1 MSPLHTVQFF
11 DGPESLGRNVAAF
24 MVEGI
29 AEGEHLML
37 VARAAHVEAI
47 ADAMA
52 LSGLLLRELVA
63 SGQMT
68 VIDAATVLR
77 RLMFN
82 GRPSADAFERTVA
95 GLVRR
100 QATRTNGKLRVYGEL
115 VDLLACDDN
124 LRASDELELL
134 WLELLREW
142 PVRLHCG
149 YTGATF
155 ANERTAPVM
164 RRICERH
171 DAVQRCDTDLLAN
184 WLLTQNT

>member
-1 MSPLHTVQFF
+1 MSARHTVQFF

-29 AEGEHLML
+29 AQGEHLIL
-37 VARAAHVEAI
+37 VARAAHVEAV

-52 LSGLLLRELVA
+52 LSGFLLRELVA
-63 SGQMT
+63 SRQMT
-68 VIDAATVLR
+68 VVDAAAMLR

-82 GRPSADAFERTVA
+82 GRP
-95 GLVRR
+95 
-100 QATRTNGKLRVYGEL
+100 RVYGEL

-124 LRASDELELL
+124 LRASEELELL
-134 WLELLREW
+134 WLQLLREW

-155 ANERTAPVM
+155 ANERTAPGM
-164 RRICERH
+164 KRICEHH
-171 DAVQRCDTDLLAN
+171 DAVHRCDSDLLAN
-184 WLLTQNT
+184 WLLAQNT